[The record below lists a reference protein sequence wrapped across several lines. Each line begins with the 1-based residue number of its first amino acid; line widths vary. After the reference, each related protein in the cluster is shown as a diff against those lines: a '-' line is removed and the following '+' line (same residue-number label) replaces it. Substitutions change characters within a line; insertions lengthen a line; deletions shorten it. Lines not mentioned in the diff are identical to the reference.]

1 MEELIEAADSGQR
14 SLGTLAVEDY
24 YSANFHNGDHDD

>member
-14 SLGTLAVEDY
+14 SLGTLAVGDY
-24 YSANFHNGDHDD
+24 HSAKFDSGDHDY